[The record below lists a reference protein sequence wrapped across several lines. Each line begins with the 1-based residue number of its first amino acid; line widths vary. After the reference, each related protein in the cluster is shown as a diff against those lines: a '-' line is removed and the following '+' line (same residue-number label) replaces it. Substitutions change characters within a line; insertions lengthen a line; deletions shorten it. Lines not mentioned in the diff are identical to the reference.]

1 MVYKLYSF
9 FSVCITELSAF
20 RFCFSDHGISSKE
33 KCSIALH
40 PNKDTNCSIDGQL
53 LPPLENFM
61 KWLCHFWKVT
71 WGICYKVFYGQ
82 VVRFQR
88 LCTKREDFEL
98 RTRFLLG
105 VFKDWGYS
113 VSLLGRQFGRAVA
126 KYIAGFQRWELPVD
140 IRNWFR
146 IISG

>member
-1 MVYKLYSF
+1 MPF
-9 FSVCITELSAF
+9 
-20 RFCFSDHGISSKE
+20 
-33 KCSIALH
+33 
-40 PNKDTNCSIDGQL
+40 
-53 LPPLENFM
+53 LESN
-61 KWLCHFWKVT
+61 LDR
-71 WGICYKVFYGQ
+71 GICYRVFYGQ

-105 VFKDWGYS
+105 MLKDRGYS

-126 KYIAGFQRWELPVD
+126 KCIADFQKWELPVD